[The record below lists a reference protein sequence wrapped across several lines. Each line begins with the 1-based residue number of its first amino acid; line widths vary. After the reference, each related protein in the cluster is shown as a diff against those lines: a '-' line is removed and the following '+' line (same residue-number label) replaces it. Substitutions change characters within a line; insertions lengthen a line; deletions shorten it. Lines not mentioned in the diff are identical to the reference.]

1 MSNHN
6 TRIKNQ
12 FFSSFEANRR
22 IPETPR
28 LIGPEL
34 EILLVRRDSGQAAML
49 TETKG
54 LFDALNKTDR
64 SWELDADGMGLT
76 RQGIKFNPTIG
87 TDLGTGTIEIGFEPQ
102 TSLEVSYKE
111 VNSILK
117 FVSSVAEEKGLMLLG
132 YGIQP
137 VTRHDKASIMPKE
150 RYNTFLQIVGDNLR
164 WHAVTAANQVH
175 IQVRMDE
182 LVGAINALNT
192 ISPAVIAM
200 TANASVS
207 ENSING
213 VSDLRVLCWDMALST
228 NGAGERIGVAP
239 RFESTD
245 HYWNTVIG
253 FEPFITRRGDTI
265 IRFDSVGSLKNY
277 FEKGS
282 AKALTMDGKSLTLYP
297 ELLDAQMIQG
307 CVWWEA
313 RATSYG
319 TVEFRS
325 PSLQPSAFEIM
336 SVAALATG
344 IVVNMKKTLERTER
358 YTHKHLQEA
367 RVDAANRGLNASIN
381 GEPIKELAADV
392 IGLAREG
399 LKQIQESTEY
409 LDPLESRVKKLQ
421 PPSYHS
427 RNAFKKGVKAFLDH
441 VRLRTD

>member
-1 MSNHN
+1 MSNYN

-12 FFSSFEANRR
+12 FFSSFEATRR

-34 EILLVRRDSGQAAML
+34 EILLVRRDTGEASKFS
-49 TETKG
+49 ETKG
-54 LFDALNKTDR
+54 LFSELSKNDR

-76 RQGIKFNPTIG
+76 RQGKRFNPTIG

-102 TSLEVSYKE
+102 TSLEDSYKE
-111 VNSILK
+111 VNSVLK
-117 FVSSVAEEKGLMLLG
+117 FVSSVAEERGLMLLG

-137 VTRHDKASIMPKE
+137 VTGPDKASIMPKE

-164 WHAVTAANQVH
+164 WHSVTAANQVH

-207 ENSING
+207 GNSING
-213 VSDLRVLCWDMALST
+213 VSDLRVLCWDMALSA

-239 RFESTD
+239 RFESID

-253 FEPFITRRGDTI
+253 LKPFITRRGDTN
-265 IRFDSVGSLKNY
+265 IRFDSVDSLKNY

-282 AKALTMDGKSLTLYP
+282 ATALTMDGKPLTLYP
-297 ELLDAQMIQG
+297 ELLDAQMLQG

-325 PSLQPSAFEIM
+325 PSLQPSALEIM